1 MLFCM
6 LQSMYM
12 DAKEKKGFSLIARVG
27 SFKHAF
33 RGIGVF
39 VSSTHNAWVEL
50 FFSAVVVYLGFYFSI
65 SQTEWFVL
73 VITIGIL
80 LMAEAFNTA
89 IEVDINLT
97 SPDFHPYAKDTKDI
111 AAGAVLIAVF
121 LTLIICGMIF
131 VPKILACI

>member
-1 MLFCM
+1 M
-6 LQSMYM
+6 LQFPYM
-12 DAKEKKGFSLIARVG
+12 DTKEKKGFSLISRVG

-39 VSSTHNAWVEL
+39 ISSTHNAWVEL
-50 FFSAVVVYLGFYFSI
+50 FFSAVVIYLGFYFSI
-65 SQTEWFVL
+65 SQTEWFTL
-73 VITIGIL
+73 VISVGIL

-111 AAGAVLIAVF
+111 AAGAVLISVF
-121 LTLIICGMIF
+121 MTLIICGMIF
-131 VPKILACI
+131 VPKLLAGI

>member
-39 VSSTHNAWVEL
+39 VVSTHNAWVEL
-50 FFSAVVVYLGFYFSI
+50 FFSAIVVYLGFYFSI
-65 SQTEWFVL
+65 SQTEWFAL
-73 VITIGIL
+73 ILSIGIL

-131 VPKILACI
+131 VPKLLAGI